1 MLSYSHFETMLF
13 SGLEES
19 KTTQNSLYLTNYV
32 FRKTYVS
39 IQKAIDDWMR
49 KVVHGEISMA
59 EIQRV
64 KAQKSFN
71 RSSLR

>member
-1 MLSYSHFETMLF
+1 
-13 SGLEES
+13 
-19 KTTQNSLYLTNYV
+19 LYLTNYV

-49 KVVHGEISMA
+49 KVVHSEISMA